1 MEKQRTSKYK
11 MRTPQ
16 EKEAIVLEA
25 FDKGVAKTWNKY
37 NVSETSLY
45 EWIRKYKANGI
56 HGLESQ
62 TGKLKTSRKGNP
74 YKGLQVR
81 KNLSREEQLELEN
94 LKLKVEV
101 ARLKKG
107 YLVKGVGR
115 KKEYV
120 TIKNLNLKS

>member
-1 MEKQRTSKYK
+1 MEKQRATKYK

-25 FDKGVAKTWNKY
+25 LDKGAAKTWNKH
-37 NVSETSLY
+37 NVAEKSLY

-56 HGLESQ
+56 RGLESQ

-81 KNLSREEQLELEN
+81 NYHEKNS
-94 LKLKVEV
+94 
-101 ARLKKG
+101 
-107 YLVKGVGR
+107 
-115 KKEYV
+115 
-120 TIKNLNLKS
+120 